1 MLNAGQIELETFSC
15 ISIIAR
21 NAPEPPLTDWIFFYS
36 PTSVRFFYESFAPA
50 GQKVGVVG
58 EGTAKVLREL
68 EIKVAFQ
75 SKESD
80 TEMVVAEFVKG
91 LNPGETV
98 LSPHGNMSLRRLSK
112 VLPSEQLIEFQQ
124 YETKFKV
131 GFPSSKADYLLMTSP
146 SNARAYFAQRTLLPG
161 QTVVSIGPTTD
172 AAIEMLGI
180 KNKIA
185 SQIPSEEG
193 FWKAIQKD
201 LQN

>member
-1 MLNAGQIELETFSC
+1 M
-15 ISIIAR
+15 
-21 NAPEPPLTDWIFFYS
+21 
-36 PTSVRFFYESFAPA
+36 
-50 GQKVGVVG
+50 
-58 EGTAKVLREL
+58 LREL

-185 SQIPSEEG
+185 SQTPSEEG